1 MPSFPDRRKASS
13 SMNSWPI
20 FLSLILKDPASGA
33 AEGYLVN
40 RHYPD
45 RQIAERVVA
54 WLKNRTKEDS
64 AHCGYPISLK
74 ARIQKSAEGFFKIV
88 AFAKLEGSHLQV
100 LMQIQE
106 AKIRPPGR
114 QQKLCCHVRY

>member
-1 MPSFPDRRKASS
+1 MTPENGVVVAKYAELSGQTQSEFV
-13 SMNSWPI
+13 NE
-20 FLSLILKDPASGA
+20 FLTDFLISNFEDPASGA

-88 AFAKLEGSHLQV
+88 ASQSWKDRTYKF
-100 LMQIQE
+100 
-106 AKIRPPGR
+106 
-114 QQKLCCHVRY
+114 